1 MRPLSDKRGTYK
13 RAHFKS
19 VIVSQNQN
27 SKVNISP
34 YYTPQDL
41 KQNKGDDPLVWGQL
55 CLETPEPLH
64 GIIIGFIIIGIINVK

>member
-41 KQNKGDDPLVWGQL
+41 KQNKGDDPLSGDNFVWKHLNL
-55 CLETPEPLH
+55 CTE
-64 GIIIGFIIIGIINVK
+64 